1 MEVRGRVLPPP
12 KLQYGG
18 RTKQQALPNQGVW
31 DMRGKQ
37 FFSGVD
43 IKVVIVFYETENKI
57 YIHLFFLIKHYIL
70 FVFCTCHLHYA
81 HGFILILVFLD
92 ILFLNYNIILKIL

>member
-1 MEVRGRVLPPP
+1 MNCVNAALTKNLFVPQVRGRVLPPP

-43 IKVVIVFYETENKI
+43 IKVGTRLY
-57 YIHLFFLIKHYIL
+57 
-70 FVFCTCHLHYA
+70 CQCP
-81 HGFILILVFLD
+81 HGFYFQSQ
-92 ILFLNYNIILKIL
+92 

>member
-1 MEVRGRVLPPP
+1 MLPPP

-43 IKVVIVFYETENKI
+43 IKVI
-57 YIHLFFLIKHYIL
+57 YSFLKDL
-70 FVFCTCHLHYA
+70 SW
-81 HGFILILVFLD
+81 
-92 ILFLNYNIILKIL
+92 

>member
-1 MEVRGRVLPPP
+1 MQRVSIIILPLLQVRGRVLPPP

-43 IKVVIVFYETENKI
+43 IKEWAIACFAPSRTVREDALRNFTQQLQ
-57 YIHLFFLIKHYIL
+57 LFEIGSCGDKMSR
-70 FVFCTCHLHYA
+70 
-81 HGFILILVFLD
+81 GNFI
-92 ILFLNYNIILKIL
+92 

>member
-1 MEVRGRVLPPP
+1 LSLLAQVRGRVLPPP

-43 IKVVIVFYETENKI
+43 IKVSF
-57 YIHLFFLIKHYIL
+57 
-70 FVFCTCHLHYA
+70 
-81 HGFILILVFLD
+81 
-92 ILFLNYNIILKIL
+92 LKIDQ